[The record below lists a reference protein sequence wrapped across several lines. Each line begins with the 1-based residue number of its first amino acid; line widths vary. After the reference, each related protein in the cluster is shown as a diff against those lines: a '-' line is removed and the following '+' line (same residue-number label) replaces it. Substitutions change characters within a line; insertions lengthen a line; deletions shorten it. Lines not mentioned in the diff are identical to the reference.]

1 MCFTQ
6 VHGLLRGI
14 CWDAIK
20 HDAGQHGTE
29 QQGKTAGNPLN
40 TGESAVRWSVDH
52 RIPEVSV
59 TEIPRCLV
67 EEQITGTNRQWG
79 GELSGG
85 WLLIREISNFSNFIT
100 GKNTTLLCSKCVPS
114 KNKELKLPSQEL
126 ECRSLIL
133 MKGLASFKFK

>member
-1 MCFTQ
+1 MLQIRRKTASYQTAYKAKTFDLIKNKLQIKCVTQ

-40 TGESAVRWSVDH
+40 TGEGAARWPVDH

-67 EEQITGTNRQWG
+67 EEQITGKNKKPSRG
-79 GELSGG
+79 VSGG
-85 WLLIREISNFSNFIT
+85 WLLIRKISNFSNFIT
-100 GKNTTLLCSKCVPS
+100 GKTPHCSAE
-114 KNKELKLPSQEL
+114 N
-126 ECRSLIL
+126 R
-133 MKGLASFKFK
+133 

>member
-1 MCFTQ
+1 MGAIKNKLQIKCVTQ

-14 CWDAIK
+14 FWDAIK

-40 TGESAVRWSVDH
+40 TGEGAARWPVDH

-67 EEQITGTNRQWG
+67 EEQITGKKQAAGWG
-79 GELSGG
+79 GGGGGG
-85 WLLIREISNFSNFIT
+85 WGLIRKTSDFSNFIT
-100 GKNTTLLCSKCVPS
+100 SKAPHYS
-114 KNKELKLPSQEL
+114 AAN
-126 ECRSLIL
+126 
-133 MKGLASFKFK
+133 M